1 MVLESVLKE
10 CAVGKKIVD
19 ICNYGDRM
27 IYLEVDKTYNK
38 KKIDKGIGFPTCVS
52 PNHLCGHYSPLPDD
66 KTTLK

>member
-1 MVLESVLKE
+1 
-10 CAVGKKIVD
+10 
-19 ICNYGDRM
+19 M

-52 PNHLCGHYSPLPDD
+52 PNHFCGHYSPLPDD